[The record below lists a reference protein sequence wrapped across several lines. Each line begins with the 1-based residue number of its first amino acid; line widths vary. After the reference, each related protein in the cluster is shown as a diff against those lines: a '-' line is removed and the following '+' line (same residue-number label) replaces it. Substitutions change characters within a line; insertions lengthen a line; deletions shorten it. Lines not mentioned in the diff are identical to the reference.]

1 MQFYG
6 LKDEGRNKNIESL
19 RVLSHVVVEDV
30 GGLSIDRAIAD
41 YLADKFKKV
50 HGLDPR
56 TK

>member
-6 LKDEGRNKNIESL
+6 FKDEQRNKNIESL
-19 RVLSHVVVEDV
+19 RVLSHIVVENV

-41 YLADKFKKV
+41 YLSEEFKKK

-56 TK
+56 KK